1 MNKEKEIES
10 FRSFEHVWID
20 MPDGVR
26 LKHHGIIKSWR
37 LVNGISTSPENI
49 HRRICLFSS

>member
-26 LKHHGIIKSWR
+26 LEHHGIIKS
-37 LVNGISTSPENI
+37 
-49 HRRICLFSS
+49 